1 MNDIYDELFFRLPKE
16 IINEDK
22 ISIIPN
28 GLTEIIFSQY
38 FDFQDFICEK
48 LFKAFNKKNEE
59 FLSKQ
64 DFING
69 IFSLYV
75 GTFQESAEVIFSLYD
90 FNKNGT
96 IYRDNIKLLLSY
108 IPTNEN
114 EYKKQIKL
122 LKELDKILDETF
134 EKGQDEISFEEFL
147 SSIQNKKGDI
157 FLRIIL
163 YFYKNKPFEI

>member
-1 MNDIYDELFFRLPKE
+1 MTDIPKLKSSLNEYEEYLNLKESIHFYSNHFLIYYLNDIYDELFFRLPKE

-69 IFSLYV
+69 IFSLL
-75 GTFQESAEVIFSLYD
+75 F
-90 FNKNGT
+90 K
-96 IYRDNIKLLLSY
+96 
-108 IPTNEN
+108 
-114 EYKKQIKL
+114 
-122 LKELDKILDETF
+122 
-134 EKGQDEISFEEFL
+134 
-147 SSIQNKKGDI
+147 
-157 FLRIIL
+157 
-163 YFYKNKPFEI
+163 